1 MMAAA
6 FNDVTSTKQ
15 NWTDSLVVV
24 ASNDAND
31 FDGVIFGDP
40 GGG

>member
-15 NWTDSLVVV
+15 NWTDTMVVV
-24 ASNDAND
+24 ASNSANSI
-31 FDGVIFGDP
+31 DGVIFADP
-40 GGG
+40 GP